1 MVEIKGL
8 YTLVQVLLG
17 YRRDKGLV
25 YSYTSAARDGRD
37 VKELVYHYTS
47 AARVR

>member
-8 YTLVQVLLG
+8 YTPVQVLLG
-17 YRRDKGLV
+17 YRRDKGL
-25 YSYTSAARDGRD
+25 YTPIQVLLGYGRD

-47 AARVR
+47 AARVW